1 MMRILVVDDEERAR
15 AGIVQVVKLY
25 CKEVQT
31 IFEADGLKAARE
43 IIEQESLDAIL
54 LDIQL
59 KDGNGFELTKRIGEL
74 NIPLIFITAH
84 EEYAIKAFK
93 ISAVNYLLKPI
104 DPDELIQTLEKLA
117 LQRQKKNI
125 EEKLSVLLEYSL
137 KQTEVPRRIV
147 LRTSESIHVVETKDI
162 VYCEADKNYTTFYL
176 LNRPK
181 ILVSGNIG
189 EYEELLQSELFLRVH
204 QSFLLNLS
212 FIERYEKGEG
222 GFVITKTGS
231 QLPVS
236 SRKKDQLMQYLNTLR

>member
-1 MMRILVVDDEERAR
+1 MRILVVDDEERAR

-25 CKEVQT
+25 CQEVQT
-31 IFEADGLKAARE
+31 IYEADGLKAARE
-43 IIEQESLDAIL
+43 IIDNEKLDAIL

-93 ISAVNYLLKPI
+93 ISAMNYLLKPI
-104 DPDELIQTLEKLA
+104 DPDELIQTLEKIA
-117 LQRQKKNI
+117 LQKQKSNI
-125 EEKLSVLLEYSL
+125 EEKLSVLLEFSL
-137 KQTEVPRRIV
+137 KNKEVPRRIV
-147 LRTSESIHVVETKDI
+147 LRTSESIYVVETKDI

-204 QSFLLNLS
+204 QSFLLNLA
-212 FIERYEKGEG
+212 FIERFEKGEG
-222 GFVITKTGS
+222 GQVVTSTGANI
-231 QLPVS
+231 PVS
-236 SRKKDQLMQYLNTLR
+236 SRKKDQLMQYLNRLR

>member
-1 MMRILVVDDEERAR
+1 MRILVVDDEERAR

-25 CKEVQT
+25 CKDVQT
-31 IFEADGLKAARE
+31 ILEADGLKAAKE
-43 IIEQESLDAIL
+43 ILENEKLDAIL

-59 KDGNGFELTKRIGEL
+59 KDGNGFELTKKIGEL

-93 ISAVNYLLKPI
+93 ISAMNYLLKPI
-104 DPDELIQTLEKLA
+104 DPDELIQTLEKIA

-125 EEKLSVLLEYSL
+125 EEKLSVFLEYSL
-137 KQTEVPRRIV
+137 KQTEAPKRIV

-162 VYCEADKNYTTFYL
+162 VYCEADKNYTTFHL
-176 LNRPK
+176 VNHSK

-189 EYEELLQSELFLRVH
+189 EYEELLHSDSFLRIH
-204 QSFLLNLS
+204 QSFLFNLTY
-212 FIERYEKGEG
+212 IERFEKGEG
-222 GFVITKTGS
+222 GLVITKTGS

-236 SRKKDQLMQYLNTLR
+236 SRKKDQLMQYLNKLR